1 MTDTLSDSRN
11 MGPNNVYCVV
21 CFESRKQSNKPSLVL
36 KYFPVEKKT
45 QDFLLN
51 VFRAKHNVDRY
62 YAVVAV
68 LEDIDKSLMVLEH
81 FVPKFFT
88 GVGEAYKDT
97 RRQRSN
103 LNRRVMNENLYKPKK
118 PNNFDQIRNI
128 LVANFT
134 KEIEF
139 YEYCKARLH
148 KQYLSI
154 F

>member
-1 MTDTLSDSRN
+1 M
-11 MGPNNVYCVV
+11 
-21 CFESRKQSNKPSLVL
+21 
-36 KYFPVEKKT
+36 EKKT
-45 QDFLLN
+45 KDYPKII
-51 VFRAKHNVDRY
+51 FRAKHNVDRY

-68 LEDIDKSLMVLEH
+68 LEDIDKSLRVLEH

-118 PNNFDQIRNI
+118 PENFDQIRNI